1 MTKKEEKK
9 LLKKLEKECKSLCS
23 RITQY
28 LWDDTCAMCGKAGSN
43 AHHFFGWKACSAVR
57 FVLDNLVWLCYACH
71 IHKVHQQGLTEPIR
85 AKIIER
91 IGQEQ
96 FDRMY
101 LQAFSVCEYTVEG
114 LEKRKAELLDII
126 EENKI

>member
-57 FVLDNLVWLCYACH
+57 FVLDNLVWLCYACR
-71 IHKVHQQGLTEPIR
+71 KLLTNDY
-85 AKIIER
+85 K
-91 IGQEQ
+91 
-96 FDRMY
+96 
-101 LQAFSVCEYTVEG
+101 
-114 LEKRKAELLDII
+114 
-126 EENKI
+126 

>member
-1 MTKKEEKK
+1 MNEEKQDCSVNDTSQKAQEPETQKEPDTAKTEEAKSSQEKPQETKKEEKK

-57 FVLDNLVWLCYACH
+57 FVLDNLVWLCYACR
-71 IHKVHQQGLTEPIR
+71 KLLTNDY
-85 AKIIER
+85 K
-91 IGQEQ
+91 
-96 FDRMY
+96 
-101 LQAFSVCEYTVEG
+101 
-114 LEKRKAELLDII
+114 
-126 EENKI
+126 